1 MVTSM
6 QFVPPAAPWR
16 MRMALSLSVLLHVLL
31 LSIPIQGDVFGL
43 SGLRLPWQ
51 ERRLAASDLQ
61 IVLTPAPT
69 AAPPA
74 PAVAPRPLPLPATEP
89 APAPRERPAAAPPG
103 RAEPKPNPKPDLKP
117 EPDRQAA
124 EQSRQVELIALARE
138 RADREASARV
148 ELDRIAA
155 ERREAA
161 RQEQDRRDALARLE
175 EEHAAAARL
184 EAERLELERLDAVR
198 REQETARLEA
208 ARLEAA
214 RQEAIQQEQ
223 ARQEQARLEEAQREQ
238 ERARQAQVQAQA
250 SQAPVQQGP
259 VDRGQAAQL
268 APRAEQLRAIA
279 EQLARESAGR
289 DRAGTAP
296 GVPPPTV
303 SGLRRGWLF
312 GRSDPNQDM
321 VQYAQAMGRKIE
333 LNRTLDMVREAVKQ
347 PHTQPVVTVAVR
359 ADGSVEKITFETSS
373 GVAAIDDG
381 IRKIIASQAPYGPFP
396 PALARQYDVVEI
408 RRTWLFDV
416 AVRLQ

>member
-1 MVTSM
+1 
-6 QFVPPAAPWR
+6 
-16 MRMALSLSVLLHVLL
+16 MRMALSLSVLLHLLL

-43 SGLRLPWQ
+43 SGLRLPWE

-61 IVLTPAPT
+61 IVLAPAAPAAP

-74 PAVAPRPLPLPATEP
+74 PAVTPRTLTPP
-89 APAPRERPAAAPPG
+89 APAPEPREQPVAAQSVNP
-103 RAEPKPNPKPDLKP
+103 EPTPEP

-124 EQSRQVELIALARE
+124 AQSRQVELIALARE
-138 RADREASARV
+138 QAEREASARV

-161 RQEQDRRDALARLE
+161 RQEQDRKDALARQDE
-175 EEHAAAARL
+175 ERAAAARL
-184 EAERLELERLDAVR
+184 EAERLDAVR
-198 REQETARLEA
+198 REQEA
-208 ARLEAA
+208 ARLETA
-214 RQEAIQQEQ
+214 RQEAIQQELARQEQARQEQARQEQARQEQ

-238 ERARQAQVQAQA
+238 ERARQAQAQA
-250 SQAPVQQGP
+250 TQSPVQQGP
-259 VDRGQAAQL
+259 ADRSQAAQL
-268 APRAEQLRAIA
+268 APRAERLRAIA
-279 EQLARESAGR
+279 EQLARESAGG
-289 DRAGTAP
+289 DRAGSAP
-296 GVPPPTV
+296 GVPPPAV

-312 GRSDPNQDM
+312 GRSDPNQDL
-321 VQYAQAMGRKIE
+321 VQYAQAMGSKIE

-347 PHTQPVVTVAVR
+347 PHTQPAVTVAVR
-359 ADGSVEKITFETSS
+359 ADGSVEKVTFETSS

>member
-1 MVTSM
+1 
-6 QFVPPAAPWR
+6 
-16 MRMALSLSVLLHVLL
+16 MRVALTLSVLLHLLL

-43 SGLRLPWQ
+43 SGLRLPWE

-61 IVLTPAPT
+61 IVLAP
-69 AAPPA
+69 AAPATPPV
-74 PAVAPRPLPLPATEP
+74 PAVAPRPLPPP
-89 APAPRERPAAAPPG
+89 APAPVPREQPAAAAPA
-103 RAEPKPNPKPDLKP
+103 RTEPKPEPRPEPRPEP

-124 EQSRQVELIALARE
+124 EPSRQVELIALARE
-138 RADREASARV
+138 QAEREASARV

-161 RQEQDRRDALARLE
+161 RQEQERRDVLARQE
-175 EEHAAAARL
+175 EERAAAARL
-184 EAERLELERLDAVR
+184 KAERLDAVQ
-198 REQETARLEA
+198 REQEA

-214 RQEAIQQEQ
+214 RQEAIQQELARQELARQEQ

-238 ERARQAQVQAQA
+238 ERAKQAQAQA
-250 SQAPVQQGP
+250 SQPPAQQGP
-259 VDRGQAAQL
+259 SDRGQAAQL
-268 APRAEQLRAIA
+268 APRAERLRAIA

-289 DRAGTAP
+289 DRAGSPP
-296 GVPPPTV
+296 GTPQPTV

-312 GRSDPNQDM
+312 GRADPNQDL

-359 ADGSVEKITFETSS
+359 ADGSVEKVTFETSS

-408 RRTWLFDV
+408 RRTWIFDV

>member
-1 MVTSM
+1 
-6 QFVPPAAPWR
+6 
-16 MRMALSLSVLLHVLL
+16 MRVALTLSVLLHLLL

-43 SGLRLPWQ
+43 SGLRLPWE

-61 IVLTPAPT
+61 IVLAPAAPAT
-69 AAPPA
+69 PPA
-74 PAVAPRPLPLPATEP
+74 PVVAPRPLPPP
-89 APAPRERPAAAPPG
+89 APALVPRERPAAAAPARAEQKPEP
-103 RAEPKPNPKPDLKP
+103 RAEPETEPEPEP
-117 EPDRQAA
+117 EPDRHAA
-124 EQSRQVELIALARE
+124 EPSRQVELIALARE
-138 RADREASARV
+138 QAEREASARV

-161 RQEQDRRDALARLE
+161 RQEQEKRDALARQE

-184 EAERLELERLDAVR
+184 EAERLERERLDAVR
-198 REQETARLEA
+198 REQE
-208 ARLEAA
+208 AA
-214 RQEAIQQEQ
+214 RQEAIQQELARQELARQEQ

-238 ERARQAQVQAQA
+238 ERARQAQAQA
-250 SQAPVQQGP
+250 THAPAQQVP
-259 VDRGQAAQL
+259 ADRGQAAQL
-268 APRAEQLRAIA
+268 APRAERLRAIA

-289 DRAGTAP
+289 DRAGSAP

-312 GRSDPNQDM
+312 GRSDPNQDL

-359 ADGSVEKITFETSS
+359 ADGSVEKVTFETSS